1 MNRVDGKIALVTGGA
16 RGLGGMSARKLAEAG
31 AKVVITDLREKD
43 AAITLEAIK
52 AAGGEAKFF
61 KHDVANEEQWDAAV
75 KFTVDAYGGLD
86 ILLNNAGVG
95 GAAKPL
101 EELSLNAWRHLMS
114 INLDGVF
121 LGFKYAIPPM
131 KARAHLWPGGGSII
145 SISSIMGFIGGS
157 RAAAYCASKGGVR
170 LLSKAAALELAPAK
184 IRVNSVHPGF
194 INTPGLRMGEA
205 AMNQRSEGGYQ
216 RWVDG
221 VVSRHPLGRLG
232 EEQDIAHAVRF
243 LASDDSAFITGTEIV
258 VDGGYLAQ

>member
-1 MNRVDGKIALVTGGA
+1 MNRVDGKVALVTGGA

-43 AAITLEAIK
+43 AVKTLDAIK
-52 AAGGEAKFF
+52 AAGGEAVFF
-61 KHDVANEEQWDAAV
+61 KHDVASEEQWAAAV
-75 KFTVDAYGGLD
+75 KFTVDTYGGLD
-86 ILLNNAGVG
+86 VLLNNAGVG

-101 EELSLNAWRHLMS
+101 EELSLDAWRHLMS

-121 LGFKYAIPPM
+121 LGFKHAIPPM

-170 LLSKAAALELAPAK
+170 LLTKAAAIELAPAH

-194 INTPGLRMGEA
+194 IDTPGLRMGEA
-205 AMNQRSEGGYQ
+205 VMNARSEGAFQ
-216 RWVDG
+216 RFIDDA
-221 VVSRHPLGRLG
+221 VSKHPLGRLG

-243 LASDDSAFITGTEIV
+243 LASDDSAFMTGTEMV

>member
-1 MNRVDGKIALVTGGA
+1 MNRVDGKVALISGGA

-31 AKVVITDLREKD
+31 AKVVITDLRED
-43 AAITLEAIK
+43 EAQATLAAIK
-52 AAGGEAKFF
+52 AAGGDAKFF
-61 KHDVANEEQWDAAV
+61 KHDVAIEEQWEAAV
-75 KFTVDAYGGLD
+75 KFTLQSYGGLD
-86 ILLNNAGVG
+86 ILLNNAGIAG
-95 GAAKPL
+95 SSKPL
-101 EELSLNAWRHLMS
+101 EELSLDSWRRMMS

-121 LGFKYAIPPM
+121 LGMKHAIPPM

-170 LLSKAAALELAPAK
+170 LLTKAAAIELAPSK

-194 INTPGLRMGEA
+194 IDTPMLRSGEE
-205 AMNQRSEGGYQ
+205 AMNARHEGGFQ
-216 RWVDG
+216 KWVDG

-232 EEQDIAHAVRF
+232 KDEDIAHAVRF
-243 LASDDSAFITGTEIV
+243 LASDDSAFMTGAEVV

>member
-16 RGLGGMSARKLAEAG
+16 RGLGAMSARKLAEAG

-43 AAITLEAIK
+43 SLKTLEAIK
-52 AAGGEAKFF
+52 AAGGEASFF
-61 KHDVANEEQWDAAV
+61 KHDVANEEQWAAAV
-75 KFTVDAYGGLD
+75 KFTVDTYGGLD
-86 ILLNNAGVG
+86 ILLNNAGIG

-101 EELSLNAWRHLMS
+101 EELSLDVWRHMMS

-121 LGFKYAIPPM
+121 LGMKHAIPPM

-157 RAAAYCASKGGVR
+157 RTAAYCASKGGVR
-170 LLSKAAALELAPAK
+170 LMTKAAAIELAPAR

-194 INTPGLRMGEA
+194 INTPGLRMGENV
-205 AMNQRSEGGYQ
+205 MNARSEGSFQ
-216 RWVDG
+216 RFIDDA
-221 VVSRHPLGRLG
+221 VSKHPLGRLG

-243 LASDDSAFITGTEIV
+243 LASDDSAFMTGTEMV